1 MKYLVV
7 LCTVRYIDLSV
18 TRTRHRRLEL
28 KNNKRRT
35 VEKERDALFI
45 LHYQM
50 ATVCAGISVRKLLI
64 GRRRY
69 NNIII

>member
-18 TRTRHRRLEL
+18 TRTCHRRLEL
-28 KNNKRRT
+28 KNNKRRI